1 MFEFEKPHIEINQ
14 VSNDGK
20 YGKFIA
26 WPFERGYGTTLGNS
40 LRRVLLSSIPGTAV
54 SNIKIDGIL
63 HEFSSIHGV
72 KEDVMEIILNL
83 KRLAIKYNTDIY
95 DNRTAYIDVSGQR
108 EITAGDI
115 EISSGLEIIN
125 KDLHIATLSLP
136 ESKLSLEMMVTCG
149 RGYVSAEKNKELNN
163 EIGIIPIDS
172 IYTPVERVNFF
183 VENTRVGNMV
193 DYDKIIFEIWTNGT
207 IKAPEALSYAARIIH
222 VHLESFISIA
232 DMKVGPLMNTFERP
246 EFLDEKLD
254 RERFLKQSIEDLE
267 LSVRS
272 YNCLKRSG
280 INTVQDLLNKTQED
294 MLRVRNLGKKSYDE
308 VMNKLAGL
316 GLSLRE
322 DDNSDKEEND
332 KEKAKKDKKE

>member
-14 VSNDGK
+14 ISNDGK

-26 WPFERGYGTTLGNS
+26 GPFERGYGTTLGNS
-40 LRRVLLSSIPGTAV
+40 LRRVLLSSIPGVSV

-63 HEFSSIHGV
+63 HEFSSIPGV
-72 KEDVMEIILNL
+72 KEDVIEIILNL
-83 KRLAIKYNTDIY
+83 KRLAIKNNTDIY
-95 DNRTAYIDVSGQR
+95 DNRIAYIDVSGQR
-108 EITAGDI
+108 EITAADI
-115 EISSGLEIIN
+115 NISSGLEIVN
-125 KDLHIATLSLP
+125 KNLHIATLSSP
-136 ESKLSLEMMVTCG
+136 ESKLYLEMTVTCG
-149 RGYVSAEKNKELNN
+149 RGYVSAEKNKELSD
-163 EIGIIPIDS
+163 EIGLIPVDS
-172 IYTPVERVNFF
+172 IYTPVERVNFS

-222 VHLESFISIA
+222 AHLESFIFIA
-232 DMKVGPLMNTFERP
+232 DIKVGPIMSASERV
-246 EFLDEKLD
+246 EFSDEKLD
-254 RERFLKQSIEDLE
+254 REKFIRQSIEDLE

-294 MLRVRNLGKKSYDE
+294 MIRVRNLGKKSYDE
-308 VMNKLAGL
+308 VMNKLAEL

-322 DDNSDKEEND
+322 EDDSDGNE
-332 KEKAKKDKKE
+332 